1 MSWLLAVLMAAA
13 FGGTTPRTHTV
24 EIRGMEFHPA
34 ELTVAPGDT
43 IVWINRDIVP
53 HSATAGGKGGWDTG
67 VLTQGA
73 AGRFVASRS
82 GSVAYVCSLHPTMHG
97 KLIVRPA

>member
-13 FGGTTPRTHTV
+13 FTGTAPRTHTV

-53 HSATAGGKGGWDTG
+53 HTASVSGSWDTG
-67 VLTQGA
+67 TITQGA
-73 AGRFVASRS
+73 AGRHVAGHS
-82 GSVAYVCSLHPTMHG
+82 GTIHYTCTLHPTMQG
-97 KLIVRPA
+97 TLIITRERS